1 MLPRALLETAWYG
14 PCCPWRSYIN
24 GKPFV
29 VREAERP
36 FSNLEYTGID
46 RERVES
52 MEARLKA
59 DVLAEAAQY
68 GSQVLVAHED
78 DQFQAR
84 RPMHQ
89 PLFDASCVQD
99 DLQHWMCCTA
109 CRRHSRPAVARLLRA
124 PGF

>member
-1 MLPRALLETAWYG
+1 MLPRGLLETAWFG
-14 PCCPWRSYIN
+14 PCCPRRSYIN

-78 DQFQAR
+78 DQFQAGW
-84 RPMHQ
+84 PQ
-89 PLFDASCVQD
+89 CI
-99 DLQHWMCCTA
+99 MCAT
-109 CRRHSRPAVARLLRA
+109 
-124 PGF
+124 